1 MFERL
6 KLWEKLSLG
15 FGGVLLLMLI
25 MATVGLIQINAIK
38 AIVVDIVKDRY
49 PKIVLGNTSKELTLD
64 NAILIR
70 SAILSDDSNE
80 IETLIRQAEG
90 NRKTN
95 NELLEKLDKVL
106 VTETGKAAFAAI
118 AESRKPLSAAYDKMY
133 ALLRENDDAKSVA
146 YLKNDFSPLNNTY
159 IAALQDL
166 NKLITAY
173 MDKGE
178 EEALSV
184 VSLIR
189 STMLVSLALGTR

>member
-184 VSLIR
+184 VSLVR